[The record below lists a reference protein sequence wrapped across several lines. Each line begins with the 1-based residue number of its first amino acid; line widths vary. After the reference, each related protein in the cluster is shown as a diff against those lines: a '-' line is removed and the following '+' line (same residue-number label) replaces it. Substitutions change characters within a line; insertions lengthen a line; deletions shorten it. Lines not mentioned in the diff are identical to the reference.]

1 MDNELRELLTDTDEI
16 HLQLHCTIES
26 VRQCWIALTQGDNEP
41 CEDDYDALFGVYR
54 RLSQLDHESSL
65 LCPLHHAADERG
77 HGAYL
82 PRLRRGVP
90 SAEEE

>member
-1 MDNELRELLTDTDEI
+1 MENELRELLTDTDEI

-54 RLSQLDHESSL
+54 RLSQLDKELRDNKDGLWKAGLRLSKNAESEVD
-65 LCPLHHAADERG
+65 A
-77 HGAYL
+77 
-82 PRLRRGVP
+82 
-90 SAEEE
+90 

>member
-54 RLSQLDHESSL
+54 RLSQLDKELRDNKDGLWKAGLRLSKNAESEGD
-65 LCPLHHAADERG
+65 A
-77 HGAYL
+77 
-82 PRLRRGVP
+82 
-90 SAEEE
+90 

>member
-54 RLSQLDHESSL
+54 RLSQLDKELRDNKEGLWKAGLRLSKNAESEVD
-65 LCPLHHAADERG
+65 A
-77 HGAYL
+77 
-82 PRLRRGVP
+82 
-90 SAEEE
+90 

>member
-54 RLSQLDHESSL
+54 RLSQLDKELRDNKDGLWKAGLRLSKNAES
-65 LCPLHHAADERG
+65 
-77 HGAYL
+77 
-82 PRLRRGVP
+82 
-90 SAEEE
+90 EEDA

>member
-54 RLSQLDHESSL
+54 RLSQLDKELRDNKDSLWKAGLRLSKNAESEVD
-65 LCPLHHAADERG
+65 A
-77 HGAYL
+77 
-82 PRLRRGVP
+82 
-90 SAEEE
+90 

>member
-16 HLQLHCTIES
+16 HLQLHCMIES

-54 RLSQLDHESSL
+54 RLSQLDKELRDNKDGLWKAGLRLSKNAESEVD
-65 LCPLHHAADERG
+65 A
-77 HGAYL
+77 
-82 PRLRRGVP
+82 
-90 SAEEE
+90 

>member
-54 RLSQLDHESSL
+54 RLSQLGKELRDNKDGLWKAGLRLSKNAESEVD
-65 LCPLHHAADERG
+65 A
-77 HGAYL
+77 
-82 PRLRRGVP
+82 
-90 SAEEE
+90 

>member
-54 RLSQLDHESSL
+54 RLSQLDKELRDNKDGLWKAGLRLSKNAES
-65 LCPLHHAADERG
+65 EV
-77 HGAYL
+77 GA
-82 PRLRRGVP
+82 
-90 SAEEE
+90 

>member
-54 RLSQLDHESSL
+54 RLSQLDKELRDNRDGLWKAGLRLSKNAESEVD
-65 LCPLHHAADERG
+65 A
-77 HGAYL
+77 
-82 PRLRRGVP
+82 
-90 SAEEE
+90 